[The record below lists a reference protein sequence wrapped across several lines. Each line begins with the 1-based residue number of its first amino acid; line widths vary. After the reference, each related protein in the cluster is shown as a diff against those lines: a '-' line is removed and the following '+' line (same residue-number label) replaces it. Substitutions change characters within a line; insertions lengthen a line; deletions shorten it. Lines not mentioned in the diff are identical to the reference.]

1 MAKYT
6 GADCRLCRRE
16 GTKLYLKGEKCTSEK
31 CPFATR
37 VAKTGQIAAPGQH
50 GANRKKNSPY
60 AVQLREKQKTKRIYG
75 LCEKQFHSYFVR
87 AEKMRGITGDNMLIM
102 LERRLDNVV
111 YRLGLGSSRAMARQ
125 IVNHG
130 LITVNG
136 KRVDIP
142 SYLVNAGDIVAVK
155 ESKQDKVMFD
165 DIKANAP
172 KGLPAWLTFDNEKLS
187 ATVVALPVRADIE
200 LNIEEHLIVELYSK

>member
-31 CPFATR
+31 CPFNKR
-37 VAKTGQIAAPGQH
+37 PNPPGQH
-50 GANRKKNSPY
+50 GAARKKATGYSI
-60 AVQLREKQKTKRIYG
+60 QLREKQKTKRIYG
-75 LCEKQFHSYFVR
+75 LCEKQFHGYFIM
-87 AEKMRGITGDNMLIM
+87 AEKMRGVTGENMLAL

-111 YRLGLGSSRAMARQ
+111 YRIGLGSSRAMARQ

-130 LITVNG
+130 LVTVNG
-136 KRVDIP
+136 KRVNIP
-142 SYLVNAGDIVAVK
+142 SYLIKAGDVVAVK
-155 ESKQDKVMFD
+155 DNKQSKTMFD

-172 KGLPAWLTFDNEKLS
+172 KGLPKWLTFDNEKLA
-187 ATVVALPVRADIE
+187 ATVVSLPERADIE